1 MSFTVENIESLAR
14 LARLSLSSEEIQS
27 TQKTLNEIVG
37 YVESLQK
44 VDVLGI
50 EPMTHAVPVNLP
62 LRKDVEQVTIGREG
76 LLGSAGYE
84 DGLIK
89 VPKIIE

>member
-1 MSFTVENIESLAR
+1 MLFTVESIQSLAK
-14 LARLSLSSEEIQS
+14 LARLSMNKSEIESAQKNLS
-27 TQKTLNEIVG
+27 EIVG
-37 YVESLQK
+37 YIESLSQ
-44 VDVLGI
+44 VDVEGV
-50 EPMTHAVPVNLP
+50 EPMFHAVPSDLP
-62 LRKDVEQVTIGREG
+62 LRADVAKQGIGREG